1 MITKFCLRS
10 LSLYSRYVNCIRPF
24 SSVQRSIPNDGKMLD
39 DFVSSEPIS
48 MNESVQIAESV
59 KSALQGHSFVIETYG
74 CQMNKADSNI
84 METLLR
90 ESGMELSEKEEHA
103 DVIIMNTCSVREHA
117 ESRIWNRLEQFRHLD
132 KKYKKHTVITIII
145 VNYRFYVY
153 QDVWPPVLNKNY

>member
-1 MITKFCLRS
+1 
-10 LSLYSRYVNCIRPF
+10 
-24 SSVQRSIPNDGKMLD
+24 
-39 DFVSSEPIS
+39 

-117 ESRIWNRLEQFRHLD
+117 ESR
-132 KKYKKHTVITIII
+132 V
-145 VNYRFYVY
+145 VN
-153 QDVWPPVLNKNY
+153 